1 MPAIMNTQK
10 RVLGCNA
17 DVVIF
22 FKPGLNQIQSSDW
35 EKIKNNEA
43 LKKKK
48 KNGWLSYAKKF
59 DDKETVE
66 GVVDFE
72 SNDDYLLESLGV
84 KDAKE
89 MIKQTLDVKLLMEW
103 QKQET
108 RKTVL
113 SAIDEQIAEM
123 LKSDKKED

>member
-43 LKKKK
+43 LKKWF
-48 KNGWLSYAKKF
+48 KNGWLSYEKKF
-59 DDKETVE
+59 DLKESEVGE
-66 GVVDFE
+66 VSVA
-72 SNDDYLLESLGV
+72 DDYLLESLGV